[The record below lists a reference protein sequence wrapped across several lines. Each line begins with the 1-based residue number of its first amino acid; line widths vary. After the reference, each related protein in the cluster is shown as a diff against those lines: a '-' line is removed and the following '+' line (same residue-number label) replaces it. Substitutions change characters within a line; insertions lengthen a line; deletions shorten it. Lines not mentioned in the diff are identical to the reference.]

1 MTSLPESVLMRIAI
15 RFQNE
20 LILVCPVDTGRLRSS
35 INVTTKGN
43 TIIIKMAEY
52 GIYVEFG
59 TFKQRPNPFIRN
71 VINNKLHNII
81 TEEIQRYY
89 G

>member
-1 MTSLPESVLMRIAI
+1 MINLPDQVLIRIAN
-15 RFQNE
+15 RLESE
-20 LILVCPVDTGRLRSS
+20 LIIHCPVDTGRLRSS
-35 INVTTKGN
+35 LRVTFKGN
-43 TIIIKMAEY
+43 IIIITMVEY
-52 GIYVEFG
+52 GRFVEFG

-71 VINNKLHNII
+71 AINNKMQSII